1 MKIERIKH
9 QQHEFFMKVGKHEVK
24 VNCTNKKEGKQKAAQ
39 FMLEKLL
46 INNNGG
52 GGANSNNSTSTNSN
66 SNNNNNSTNGQII
79 KTWGSL
85 IRLYGYG
92 AQRKLQETRKEKDS
106 IIKLQSQSKHQPNE
120 PNTAILDKLRQE
132 MKKLF
137 NTASKT
143 TSNVKNNDSC
153 CKPTGS
159 NASFSV
165 KSIDI

>member
-1 MKIERIKH
+1 MKRHSAFGNTSIEMKIERVKH

-24 VNCTNKKEGKQKAAQ
+24 VMCTNKKEGKQKAAQ
-39 FMLEKLL
+39 FMLEKL
-46 INNNGG
+46 
-52 GGANSNNSTSTNSN
+52 
-66 SNNNNNSTNGQII
+66 QPQI

-106 IIKLQSQSKHQPNE
+106 IIKLQSQNKNQSNE

-137 NTASKT
+137 HSPPDADVTPASLTVGKRKKH
-143 TSNVKNNDSC
+143 SEPC
-153 CKPTGS
+153 
-159 NASFSV
+159 SV